1 MKFYTMEL
9 DQLSEEKNDQVYIMP
24 FQQSDIE
31 LHDHNFLELAYVTG
45 GNAIQ
50 NLAGKKERVKEGDYF
65 IIDYGAV
72 HSYPECKNFTLINC
86 LFLPEAIDD
95 VLEGCHSLEEML
107 RICMI
112 RYYRKA
118 FEQEKTANRI
128 FHDKDGR
135 VFKLLSVLQLEF
147 SRKEFGWK
155 EIFRSRLKEIL
166 ILMMRSTISE
176 HMGLDYKKI
185 GNEDEMISDLI
196 RYLHKNGNE
205 RAVLTHYCQTH
216 HYSLSYVSRRF
227 RQETG
232 MTALQYLH
240 KIRIDQ
246 SCALL
251 VGNRLSI
258 AEIAQAVGYEDA
270 KYFSE
275 IFKRMLGMTPGAYR
289 RMATKQLTFA

>member
-1 MKFYTMEL
+1 M
-9 DQLSEEKNDQVYIMP
+9 
-24 FQQSDIE
+24 
-31 LHDHNFLELAYVTG
+31 
-45 GNAIQ
+45 
-50 NLAGKKERVKEGDYF
+50 
-65 IIDYGAV
+65 
-72 HSYPECKNFTLINC
+72 
-86 LFLPEAIDD
+86 
-95 VLEGCHSLEEML
+95 LEGCHSLEEML

-147 SRKEFGWK
+147 SKKEFGWK

-185 GNEDEMISDLI
+185 GNEDEIISDLI

-216 HYSLSYVSRRF
+216 H
-227 RQETG
+227 
-232 MTALQYLH
+232 
-240 KIRIDQ
+240 
-246 SCALL
+246 
-251 VGNRLSI
+251 
-258 AEIAQAVGYEDA
+258 
-270 KYFSE
+270 
-275 IFKRMLGMTPGAYR
+275 
-289 RMATKQLTFA
+289 

>member
-1 MKFYTMEL
+1 MKFYTMKLQE
-9 DQLSEEKNDQVYIMP
+9 LSEESTDPVYIMP
-24 FQQSDIE
+24 FQQSDVE
-31 LHDHNFLELAYVTG
+31 LHDHNFFELAYITG
-45 GNAIQ
+45 GSAWQ
-50 NLAGKKERVKEGDYF
+50 NLAGKKERVKTGDYF

-72 HSYPECKNFTLINC
+72 HSYQECNDFTLINC

-95 VLEGCHSLEEML
+95 VLEGCRSFDEML

-118 FEQEKTANRI
+118 FAQ
-128 FHDKDGR
+128 DGR
-135 VFKLLSVLQLEF
+135 VLKLLRVLQMEY
-147 SRKEFGWK
+147 SKKEFGWK

-166 ILMMRSTISE
+166 ILMMRSTILQ
-176 HMGLDYKKI
+176 HTDFDHNKI
-185 GNEDEMISDLI
+185 TNEDEMISDLV
-196 RYLHKNGNE
+196 RYLHKNGKE
-205 RAVLTHYCQTH
+205 RAVLTNYCQTH
-216 HYSLSYVSRRF
+216 HYSLSYISRRF

-232 MTALQYLH
+232 MTVLQYLH